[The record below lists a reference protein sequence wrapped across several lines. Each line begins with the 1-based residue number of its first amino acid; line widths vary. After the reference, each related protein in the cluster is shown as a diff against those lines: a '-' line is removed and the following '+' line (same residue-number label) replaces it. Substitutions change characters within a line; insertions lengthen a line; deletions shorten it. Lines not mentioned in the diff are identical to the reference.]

1 MELTGKCKEEFEGYL
16 NKLRKHETE
25 RKFADIDMII
35 ESQGYDFDD
44 LPDSMKYGVL
54 VDYFDSVDLPITIGV
69 YTIRINEAKDW
80 CFQIVGN
87 KHSNQNKLISF
98 ERFYNKRP
106 EARSAAIEKANELRN
121 EVLNK

>member
-1 MELTGKCKEEFEGYL
+1 MELTGKCRKEFEGYL

-54 VDYFDSVDLPITIGV
+54 VDYFDSVKIFIQIETRIFDKEHPCYIYSKTV
-69 YTIRINEAKDW
+69 YNRVG
-80 CFQIVGN
+80 CFN
-87 KHSNQNKLISF
+87 TRL
-98 ERFYNKRP
+98 
-106 EARSAAIEKANELRN
+106 EARIESIKKADELRN
-121 EVLNK
+121 KVLNKQI